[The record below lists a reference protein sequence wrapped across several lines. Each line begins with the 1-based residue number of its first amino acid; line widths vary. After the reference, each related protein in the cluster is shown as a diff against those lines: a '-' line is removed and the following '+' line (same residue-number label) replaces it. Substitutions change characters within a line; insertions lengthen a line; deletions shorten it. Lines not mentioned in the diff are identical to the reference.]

1 MARSDPDPF
10 RIDIDL
16 DHARRE
22 GERVRDL
29 LAALRRRHDLARYE
43 YTTLVRIVPGGDTFA
58 QPILTLSNRFAES
71 EDTLLSTYLHE
82 QMHWYLW
89 YLGTPERDMVAPF
102 MDELVRRYPQ
112 APTEP
117 PDGARGYDAT
127 YLHLVV
133 NWLEIAATSEFVGRE
148 RAFAVGRAQRSYRW
162 IYRTV
167 LKDWDLLGSS
177 TSATTSCPFGTPRS
191 CVRRALAPRSGLS
204 TAARK
209 ELLQQTRAPC
219 LSDPAVDLRR
229 VVARGL
235 AEDARP
241 VLDPAALGIAGAEV
255 EAADAGERDGRRAHR
270 AGLQRDVEVG
280 ARQPL
285 GLHRRAGRADRQHL
299 GVRGG
304 IVELA
309 CAVAGSCEDSCRRR
323 RR

>member
-16 DHARRE
+16 EHARRE

-58 QPILTLSNRFAES
+58 QPILTLSNRFADS
-71 EDTLLSTYLHE
+71 EDSLLSTYLHE

-112 APTEP
+112 APTET

-148 RAFAVGRAQRSYRW
+148 RAFAVARAQRSYRW

-167 LKDWDLLGSS
+167 LKDWDLLGELYERHDIVPIRHAS
-177 TSATTSCPFGTPRS
+177 
-191 CVRRALAPRSGLS
+191 VV
-204 TAARK
+204 RK
-209 ELLQQTRAPC
+209 E
-219 LSDPAVDLRR
+219 
-229 VVARGL
+229 G
-235 AEDARP
+235 
-241 VLDPAALGIAGAEV
+241 AGAEKRALNGGAQRTP
-255 EAADAGERDGRRAHR
+255 AADARTLPQRSRRRPQARGGTR
-270 AGLQRDVEVG
+270 AG
-280 ARQPL
+280 
-285 GLHRRAGRADRQHL
+285 
-299 GVRGG
+299 
-304 IVELA
+304 
-309 CAVAGSCEDSCRRR
+309 
-323 RR
+323 